1 MRRMM
6 PYGYEIRDGSY
17 VISEPMAEN
26 VRSIYQLYLNGQSYS
41 GISKMLVQSRDGIQ
55 WNKHRVKRILE
66 DERYVGDDRW
76 PAVIQR
82 EQYEKVQDTIASKT
96 ANYQKRSKP
105 QDVIWKKLICGIC
118 GGQVHRT
125 GARVEGGKTQL
136 RCKECGMTLAYKS
149 DELINEIK
157 IQIERLCQPNGGEY
171 EPSDEVIRIE
181 NQINRG
187 LECPDDPECVLNQI
201 INGAA
206 ARFRC
211 CPEASN
217 GRQKEPVDWMIAG
230 RWIQS
235 IALTENKDIYVNLKR
250 K

>member
-1 MRRMM
+1 M
-6 PYGYEIRDGSY
+6 
-17 VISEPMAEN
+17 
-26 VRSIYQLYLNGQSYS
+26 
-41 GISKMLVQSRDGIQ
+41 
-55 WNKHRVKRILE
+55 
-66 DERYVGDDRW
+66 
-76 PAVIQR
+76 
-82 EQYEKVQDTIASKT
+82 QDTIASKT

-105 QDVIWKKLICGIC
+105 QDVIWKKLICGSC

-136 RCKECGMTLAYKS
+136 RCKKCGMTLAYKR
-149 DELINEIK
+149 DEFVNEVK
-157 IQIERLCQPNGGEY
+157 IQIDRLCQPNGGEY

-201 INGAA
+201 LNGAA

-211 CPEASN
+211 CPEASD
-217 GRQKEPVDWMIAG
+217 GRQMEPVDWMIAG